1 MRYYNRIQIDARV
14 YENIKSFIRAKNDS
28 DNLFDIIN
36 AGKLNDYLR
45 SLMPGL
51 SAKVFRTYNASV
63 TLQQE
68 LDRKQFDEME
78 STEAKVSYYNEANKQ
93 VAILCNHQKT
103 VSKNYNV
110 LSEAMQVNLKEHI
123 TYLIEMEEHMIS
135 FKKSKKKEKKEM
147 KGKEKEEK
155 EDEGKNKLKKTFP
168 DSEEKTEKLIENIK
182 KKIKGLEEK
191 MKSREELKQIALGT
205 SKLNYMDPRITVSW
219 CKENEV
225 GIEKIFTKSVRD
237 KFPWAMYAKPDYKF

>member
-1 MRYYNRIQIDARV
+1 MRYYNRIQIDPRV

-68 LDRKQFDEME
+68 LDRKQFEETE
-78 STEAKVSYYNEANKQ
+78 STEAKVAYYNDANKQ

-110 LSEAMQVNLKEHI
+110 LSEAMQVNLKDHI
-123 TYLIEMEEHMIS
+123 TYLIELEEYSIS
-135 FKKSKKKEKKEM
+135 FKKSKKKEKKEI
-147 KGKEKEEK
+147 KQKEKEKEKEEEK
-155 EDEGKNKLKKTFP
+155 KLK
-168 DSEEKTEKLIENIK
+168 TE
-182 KKIKGLEEK
+182 
-191 MKSREELKQIALGT
+191 
-205 SKLNYMDPRITVSW
+205 
-219 CKENEV
+219 
-225 GIEKIFTKSVRD
+225 
-237 KFPWAMYAKPDYKF
+237 